1 MWLDPRIVKH
11 HPRATAYKSLD
22 LNENHMDRGSGTEAS
37 EAVLTLHDSLLRFS
51 MLLFRLTHTKSNAAL
66 RECSAP
72 RRVQVNTAAAT
83 ESNHS
88 RCRARF
94 FMEFFLTCFEGQRL
108 MVQKLSLTGEEGDV
122 DDDTELPP
130 PPSPQDCSSPVPSA
144 SVSSRQARRG
154 KRQRENEEL
163 LEYMEKADDKFL
175 QLNKDMTAKMET
187 DTKRSAWAH
196 SAWWQ

>member
-1 MWLDPRIVKH
+1 MWLDPRIVKKSELQQH
-11 HPRATAYKSLD
+11 FTVLQSEATATAYKSLD

-94 FMEFFLTCFEGQRL
+94 FSRIFYKYCMLSRPE
-108 MVQKLSLTGEEGDV
+108 LSLTGEEGDV

-154 KRQRENEEL
+154 KL
-163 LEYMEKADDKFL
+163 FCAMY
-175 QLNKDMTAKMET
+175 
-187 DTKRSAWAH
+187 
-196 SAWWQ
+196 